1 MDAIGLTFVLAGSA
15 LIMVLSWRSL
25 RHPRSHGFYRFFAF
39 EAILFIVALNARVWF
54 REPLGPW
61 QIASWFLL
69 TVSLV
74 LAVQGFH
81 LLHRRGHPRAPEAGS
96 PMFPIENTAALV
108 TTGAYR
114 LLRHPLY
121 ASLLYLAWGA
131 ALKSLTPVTVLSGV
145 VATLALWATAKSEEA
160 ENIRRF
166 GQPYREYMARTRR
179 FIPFVL

>member
-1 MDAIGLTFVLAGSA
+1 MDAITLTLLLAGSVPIA
-15 LIMVLSWRSL
+15 AVSWRAL
-25 RHPRSHGFYRFFAF
+25 RHPGSHGFYRFFAF
-39 EAILFIVALNARVWF
+39 EAIVCIVALNARVWF
-54 REPLGPW
+54 RDPLGPW
-61 QIASWFLL
+61 QLASWFLL

-81 LLHRRGHPRAPEAGS
+81 LLQQRGQPRAPAAGS

-114 LLRHPLY
+114 LVRHPLY

-131 ALKSLTPVTVLSGV
+131 AFKSLTPVTLLSAA

-166 GQPYREYMARTRR
+166 GQSYREYMARTRR
-179 FIPFVL
+179 FIPFLL